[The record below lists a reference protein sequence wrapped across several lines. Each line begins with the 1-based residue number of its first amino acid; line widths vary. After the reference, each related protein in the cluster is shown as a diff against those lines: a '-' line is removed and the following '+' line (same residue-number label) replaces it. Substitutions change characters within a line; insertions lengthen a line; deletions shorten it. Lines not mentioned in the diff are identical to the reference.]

1 MKRLLCAVFLLLTA
15 TTGFGQRH
23 RHHARS
29 GTTGQFDYYLF
40 ALSWSPEYCHSH
52 ATSAQCTAAK
62 PFSFVV
68 HGLWP
73 EYNSGS
79 GPENCGSAPGPT
91 NPSQYLDIMPDLG
104 LIQHEWT
111 THGTCTG
118 LPADEYFGL
127 IRRAY
132 NSVRIPARF
141 ATLATAQ
148 TESPQQVK
156 KEFEAVNGNLSDS
169 SLQIN
174 CASNYLQAVE
184 VCLDKSLSPIAC
196 SAPRDCR
203 AQTIHI
209 PPVR

>member
-1 MKRLLCAVFLLLTA
+1 MKILLCSALLLLTA
-15 TTGFGQRH
+15 TTGFSSQRH
-23 RHHARS
+23 RHRRS
-29 GTTGQFDYYLF
+29 AVAAQFDYYLL

-52 ATSAQCTAAK
+52 PSGAQCSGAK

-111 THGTCTG
+111 THGTCSG
-118 LPADEYFGL
+118 LGADAYFGL

-132 NSVRIPARF
+132 NSIRVPAHF
-141 ATLATAQ
+141 ATLSTAQ

-156 KEFEAVNGNLSDS
+156 KEFESANSSLSDS

-209 PPVR
+209 PPIR

>member
-1 MKRLLCAVFLLLTA
+1 MKLLVCSALLLLTA
-15 TTGFGQRH
+15 TVGFGE
-23 RHHARS
+23 RHHHRRS
-29 GTTGQFDYYLF
+29 GVAAQFDSYLF
-40 ALSWSPEYCHSH
+40 VLSWSPEYCHSH
-52 ATSAQCTAAK
+52 PSNAQCTAAK

-104 LIQHEWT
+104 LIQHEWA
-111 THGTCTG
+111 THGTCSG
-118 LPADEYFGL
+118 LSADAYFGL
-127 IRRAY
+127 IRKAY
-132 NSVRIPARF
+132 NSVSIPPHF
-141 ATLATAQ
+141 ATLRTAQ
-148 TESPQQVK
+148 TETPQQVK
-156 KEFEAVNGNLSDS
+156 TEFEAANSNLSNS

-184 VCLDKSLSPIAC
+184 VCLDKSLGPIAC

-209 PPVR
+209 PPVW